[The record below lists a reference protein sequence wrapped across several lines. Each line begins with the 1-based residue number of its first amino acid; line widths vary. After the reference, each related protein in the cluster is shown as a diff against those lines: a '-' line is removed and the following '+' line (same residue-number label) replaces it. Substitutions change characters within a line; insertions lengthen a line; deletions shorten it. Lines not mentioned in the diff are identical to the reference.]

1 MSALH
6 ALALAILQGVAELF
20 PISSLGHAVI
30 VPPLL
35 GWSTIDQHS
44 SEFLPFIV
52 VLHVGTAV
60 ALLLYFWRDWAA
72 IASGILGG
80 RGSPKSAD
88 AWNALGLI
96 VVATLP
102 AVAIGFLF
110 EKLVRGLF
118 ASPLIAALFLIVNGF
133 LLLLGEWLRQHDS
146 SPRPGAERP
155 IAAFGWRGA
164 LAVGIWQ
171 CAAFI
176 PGISRS
182 GAAMIGVAIRNE
194 KCAASV
200 WCSPLTRPP
209 TIAAPEREMP
219 GINAAHCQMPTASAP
234 RQPNAAIGRSAPGRG
249 DESCWRS
256 HSPSS
261 SRNPLTIRNSAAISG
276 EAKRPRTSFSNRKP
290 IATAGRVA
298 TTISPSAFHAS
309 ADFGLPRPP
318 RIPEAIAAQ
327 SRQK

>member
-102 AVAIGFLF
+102 AVVIGFLF

-146 SPRPGAERP
+146 SPRPGVERP

-182 GAAMIGVAIRNE
+182 GAAMVGGLVSGLHHTE
-194 KCAASV
+194 AAHFSFLIATPIIAGAAV
-200 WCSPLTRPP
+200 LEVPKLIALPGHGLSGLV
-209 TIAAPEREMP
+209 IAAGVVA
-219 GINAAHCQMPTASAP
+219 GITAYLSTAFLMRYFRRHDFDNALVPFAVYCWVAG
-234 RQPNAAIGRSAPGRG
+234 AAAA
-249 DESCWRS
+249 
-256 HSPSS
+256 
-261 SRNPLTIRNSAAISG
+261 TIFI
-276 EAKRPRTSFSNRKP
+276 
-290 IATAGRVA
+290 
-298 TTISPSAFHAS
+298 
-309 ADFGLPRPP
+309 L
-318 RIPEAIAAQ
+318 
-327 SRQK
+327 